1 MRLVSVG
8 IPVRD
13 GEAYLEQALDSI
25 LAQTY
30 EHLEVVIGDN
40 ASTDGTESICRRYA
54 AQDPRVTYIRHPG
67 NVGAGPNHNI
77 VFERSSGEY
86 FRWATHD
93 DVLAPELIERCV
105 EVLDARPDVA
115 LAYPR
120 TRLIDE
126 AGQWLGDYPADCPW
140 QGSTPSQRLDDLL
153 NAERTLLHKCYPI
166 YGLMR
171 SPMLRQ
177 TPVIAPYNSS
187 DAVLLVELA
196 LRGRYHEI
204 PEYLFSSR
212 RHPDS
217 SLQANKTPAEV
228 MSWFDP
234 AADGRFPAPR
244 GRLLLGYLGAIR
256 RSPMPA
262 AERVACTRAV
272 ARWLARDRTWRVIG
286 GELKIKAVETA
297 ERWRWRSAGT

>member
-13 GEAYLEQALDSI
+13 GEAYLDQALGSI
-25 LAQTY
+25 LSQTY

-40 ASTDGTESICRRYA
+40 ASTDGTEEICRRHA
-54 AQDPRVTYIRHPG
+54 ARDPRVTYIRHPA
-67 NVGAGPNHNI
+67 NLGAGPNHNM
-77 VFERSSGEY
+77 VFERSSGDY

-105 EVLDARPDVA
+105 SVLDAQPDVA
-115 LAYPR
+115 LAYTR

-126 AGQWLGDYPADCPW
+126 AGEWMGDYPADCPW
-140 QGSTPSQRLDDLL
+140 QGATPSRRLDDLL

-171 SPMLRQ
+171 SEMLRR

-217 SLQANKTPAEV
+217 SLQVNKTPAEV
-228 MSWFDP
+228 MRWFDP
-234 AADGRFPAPR
+234 DADGSFPAPR
-244 GRLLLGYLGAIR
+244 SRLLAGYLGAIR

-262 AERVACTRAV
+262 AERLACTRV
-272 ARWLARDRTWRVIG
+272 VMKWVTRNSTWKVIG
-286 GELKIKAVETA
+286 GELKIKARESTG
-297 ERWRWRSAGT
+297 RRRPAGV